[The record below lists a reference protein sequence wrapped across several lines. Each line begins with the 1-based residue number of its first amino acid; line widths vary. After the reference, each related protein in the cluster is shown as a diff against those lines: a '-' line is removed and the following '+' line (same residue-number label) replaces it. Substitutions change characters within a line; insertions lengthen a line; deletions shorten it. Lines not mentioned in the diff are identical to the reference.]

1 MCSSNTDHQLDADG
15 SRPRVIINN
24 ATTMELERA
33 GVKPPH
39 LELLINKLIN
49 YKVGVV
55 HCNILVLVMGQQ

>member
-1 MCSSNTDHQLDADG
+1 ML
-15 SRPRVIINN
+15 RVIINN